1 MNFEENN
8 VQSKVIAVPA
18 DGLAPSGAR
27 SSAGRSMTKFVSHIY
42 TGPWWRVTRQLML
55 DLMYYKKK
63 KKSAAGKRKIKQ

>member
-1 MNFEENN
+1 MGIPILVKWNPYIENPQSAEILVILNNHMNFEENN

-42 TGPWWRVTRQLML
+42 TGP
-55 DLMYYKKK
+55 
-63 KKSAAGKRKIKQ
+63 